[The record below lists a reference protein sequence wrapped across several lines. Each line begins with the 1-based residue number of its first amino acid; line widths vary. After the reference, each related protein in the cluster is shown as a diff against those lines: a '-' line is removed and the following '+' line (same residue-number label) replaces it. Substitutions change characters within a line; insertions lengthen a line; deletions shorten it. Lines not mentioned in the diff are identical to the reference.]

1 MTMKARD
8 SRGRFL
14 GGSIYKNPI
23 HRMFNGKKFLLQ
35 GHHERKSLA
44 QVDAS
49 IKRRQGLLARIVK
62 DSPTGYLIY
71 VRGK

>member
-14 GGSIYKNPI
+14 GGSIYKTPI

-35 GHHERKSLA
+35 GHHERKSQA

-49 IKRRQGLLARIVK
+49 IKRRQGLLVRIVK

-71 VRGK
+71 IRRK